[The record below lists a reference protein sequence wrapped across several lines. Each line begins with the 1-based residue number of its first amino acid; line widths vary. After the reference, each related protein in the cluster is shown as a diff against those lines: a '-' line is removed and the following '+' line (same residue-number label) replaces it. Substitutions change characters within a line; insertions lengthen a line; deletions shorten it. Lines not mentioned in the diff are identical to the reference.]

1 MTTQDVEK
9 VVLILKL
16 LQYARNI
23 DEKYNALPAIIA
35 NRDMIIE
42 YDVFGDMTFILI
54 SYGDYK
60 CQIAL
65 SYQDMYYEGF
75 DGIKARSLI
84 QRAINTLVHQA
95 QKSTESDMNC
105 KVCGEQM
112 EGDGYTVVVH
122 CPRVDVSVIEPDCN
136 PVYCETDDEH

>member
-16 LQYARNI
+16 LQDARNI
-23 DEKYNALPAIIA
+23 DKKYNALPAIIA
-35 NRDMIIE
+35 NRDMFIE
-42 YDVFGDMTFILI
+42 YDVSGIKNMVGDPTFILI

-60 CQIAL
+60 YQITL

-75 DGIKARSLI
+75 DSMKVHSLI

-95 QKSTESDMNC
+95 QHPTE
-105 KVCGEQM
+105 K
-112 EGDGYTVVVH
+112 
-122 CPRVDVSVIEPDCN
+122 I
-136 PVYCETDDEH
+136 